1 MLAVATTMGDL
12 RAIVLGEIVMHRSA
26 LALVL
31 SLAAIGLYGCG
42 KSDNE
47 AAKVVSETH
56 SDGSQGYTVT
66 DGQGTK
72 VTVNGAGDASGV
84 PSYAPVYPGASIETT
99 VNAPGKG
106 GMVTFQTTASRDTII
121 AFYKKSA
128 GSAGMQDVVNM
139 SSEHMTSY
147 SASNEKAKQA
157 LTVVAVDQGNGTH
170 VQVNWGT
177 N

>member
-1 MLAVATTMGDL
+1 
-12 RAIVLGEIVMHRSA
+12 MHRSV

-31 SLAAIGLYGCG
+31 SVAAIGLSGCG
-42 KSDNE
+42 RNDDD
-47 AAKVVSETH
+47 AAKVVSENH

-66 DGQGTK
+66 DGHGTK
-72 VTVNGAGDASGV
+72 VTVNAPGDASGV
-84 PSYAPVYPGASIETT
+84 PSYAPIYPGASIETT

-106 GMVTFQTTASRDTII
+106 GMVTFQTTASRETVI

-128 GSAGMQDVVNM
+128 ASSGMQDVVNM
-139 SSEHMTSY
+139 ASEHMTSY
-147 SASNEKAKQA
+147 SAANEKAKQG
-157 LTVVAVDQGNGTH
+157 LTVVAVDAGNGTH

>member
-1 MLAVATTMGDL
+1 MRHTALCV
-12 RAIVLGEIVMHRSA
+12 VLG
-26 LALVL
+26 
-31 SLAAIGLYGCG
+31 LAAIGLSGCG
-42 KSDNE
+42 RSDDE

-66 DGQGTK
+66 DGHGTK
-72 VTVNGAGDASGV
+72 VTVNAPGDASGV

-128 GSAGMQDVVNM
+128 SSAGMKDVVNM
-139 SSEHMTSY
+139 ASEHMTSY
-147 SASNEKAKQA
+147 SAADEKSKQA

-170 VQVNWGT
+170 VQVNWG
-177 N
+177 NN